1 VGELIGRLAG
11 VLEEKSPDRVVL
23 DVGGVGY
30 ELRVSLSTFALL
42 PEAGTQARLFVHTH
56 LREDALTLYGF
67 ATGAERFLFERLLS
81 VSGVGPRIAIQLLS
95 GLDPDQLRAAIRNG
109 EVTALARVPGIGR
122 KTAERIVVDLRE
134 KLDPDRRAGARQ
146 TGAAA
151 GPGSEGAIEA
161 DVLSALINLGY
172 PARDAE
178 RAVEAARA
186 ASRPARPGK
195 PDTGDPPGFER
206 LLREALRAAAA
217 AR

>member
-1 VGELIGRLAG
+1 VIARLTG
-11 VLEEKSPDRVVL
+11 VLEEKSTDRIVL

-30 ELRVSLSTFALL
+30 ELRVSLSTFAML
-42 PEAGTQARLFVHTH
+42 PEEGAETRLFVHTH

-67 ATGAERFLFERLLS
+67 ATGAERALFERLLS

-95 GLDPDQLRAAIRNG
+95 GLDPERLGHAIRAG
-109 EVTALARVPGIGR
+109 EVATLSRVPGIGR
-122 KTAERIVVDLRE
+122 KTAERIVLDLRE
-134 KLDPDRRAGARQ
+134 KLDPGRGSRRRTAGAAEQ
-146 TGAAA
+146 
-151 GPGSEGAIEA
+151 GSEREIEA
-161 DVLSALINLGY
+161 DVLSALVNLGY

-186 ASRPARPGK
+186 ASRSTAGPARTEPAGAA
-195 PDTGDPPGFER
+195 PGFEV